1 MQVIEKVKVV
11 PEGYNGA
18 GMNYDGCNRHDVN
31 GKLSSDSSLLYLS
44 KF

>member
-18 GMNYDGCNRHDVN
+18 GMNYDGCNRFPF
-31 GKLSSDSSLLYLS
+31 L
-44 KF
+44 FI